1 MSAPA
6 TDSHLGEARSPRGPA
21 RRDFCLSVWSQ
32 SHHTPVTSRHGPRSR
47 RSQSFRAAWSIV
59 LAVIGALGGG
69 SSPLPLANAYQG
81 ASGALLLLAIFT
93 IMSLPYDQPEVRGQS
108 LY

>member
-1 MSAPA
+1 M
-6 TDSHLGEARSPRGPA
+6 
-21 RRDFCLSVWSQ
+21 
-32 SHHTPVTSRHGPRSR
+32 
-47 RSQSFRAAWSIV
+47 